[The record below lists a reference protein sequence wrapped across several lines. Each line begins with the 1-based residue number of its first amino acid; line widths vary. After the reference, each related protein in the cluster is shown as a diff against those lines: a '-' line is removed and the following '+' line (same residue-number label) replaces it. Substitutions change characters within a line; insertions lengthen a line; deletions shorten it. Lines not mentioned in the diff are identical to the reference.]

1 MNFEMMVLIL
11 SGKSAKVVA
20 AVEKHLKP
28 YVKVSR
34 KYSQK

>member
-20 AVEKHLKP
+20 AVEKHFKP
-28 YVKVSR
+28 RVSGIR

>member
-11 SGKSAKVVA
+11 AGKSAKVVA
-20 AVEKHLKP
+20 AVEKELKP
-28 YVKVSR
+28 HVSGSR